1 MGDTDIVTEGGGSHS
16 GRSMRHA
23 ATVISMAAG
32 ELIAKGKTIAAAILG
47 TTPDEVEFKDGRF
60 GAVAANRTFDF
71 LELAKEATARA
82 PADARESALAVVTEN
97 EMHASVF
104 PNGCSACEVE
114 VDPDTGRVRLTRFA
128 AVDDVGRCINPMTV
142 DGQTHGS
149 IAHGVGEALCEQI
162 CLDPASGRPLTESFM
177 EYGIPSSTTMPFFT
191 TEIVEVLSPT
201 NPFGIKS
208 GSEGATAGAPA
219 TVISGIV
226 DALKEFGIRDIKM
239 PATPLTVWQA
249 IEKAKAKLR
258 SKETAT
264 SPARPTSV
272 AGGAVGKGE

>member
-1 MGDTDIVTEGGGSHS
+1 
-16 GRSMRHA
+16 MRHA

-32 ELIAKGKTIAAAILG
+32 DLIAKGETIAAAILG

-60 GAVAANRTFDF
+60 AAVAANRSFDF
-71 LELAKEATARA
+71 VELAKEAAARA
-82 PADARESALAVVTEN
+82 PQAPAEARESALAVVKDN

-104 PNGCSACEVE
+104 PNGCGACEVE

-162 CLDPASGRPLTESFM
+162 CFDPASGRPLTESFM

-219 TVISGIV
+219 VVISGIV
-226 DALKEFGIRDIKM
+226 DALKQFGIRDIKM
-239 PATPLTVWQA
+239 PATSLTVWQA
-249 IEKAKAKLR
+249 IEKAKLGSNEA
-258 SKETAT
+258 AAP
-264 SPARPTSV
+264 PAQTNPL
-272 AGGAVGKGE
+272 AVEAFGKGE